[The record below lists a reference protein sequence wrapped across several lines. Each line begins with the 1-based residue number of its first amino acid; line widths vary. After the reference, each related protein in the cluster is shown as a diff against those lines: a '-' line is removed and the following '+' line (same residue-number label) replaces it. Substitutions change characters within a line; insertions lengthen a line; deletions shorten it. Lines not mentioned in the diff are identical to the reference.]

1 MKYFL
6 IAGEASGDI
15 HAAQLIA
22 EIGKC
27 DADAR
32 FRFFGGDL
40 MADAAGCPPIVHY
53 SEMAFMGFIEVL
65 KHIGQIAGFLKRAKN
80 EIDNW
85 KPDAVILVDYP
96 SFNLKVAKYAHSRG
110 IPAFY
115 FISPKVWAWKEYRV
129 KQIKRYIA
137 EMYSILPFETE
148 FYARHD
154 YRVEYV
160 GNPTV
165 KEMAEARSHF
175 RPAAQFRQQNG
186 LDASRPIIAILPG
199 SRHKE
204 IRDNLPEMI
213 AACNTFPQCQIVI
226 GGAPNIDEAEYR
238 NVLRTGDIDNAN
250 TPKILFGQSFE
261 LVANARAAVV
271 TSGTATL
278 ETAVLGTPQVVCYR
292 MNGSKRVYNIYK
304 HLLKVKYVSLPNLIA
319 DEPIL
324 TELLLHFCDR
334 RSIARTLEPLLG
346 DTPQRSEMLAG
357 YVRMMNRLGTGDC
370 AANAADRL
378 IKYLHNRHNEQK

>member
-40 MADAAGCPPIVHY
+40 MADAAGCTPIVHY

-96 SFNLKVAKYAHSRG
+96 SFNLKVAKYAHSCG

-238 NVLRTGDIDNAN
+238 NVLRTGGIDNAN
-250 TPKILFGQSFE
+250 TLKILFGQSFE